1 MYKILDEIKSSY
13 NDLDERVY
21 KFLERVIKDIDDVD
35 ITNYNKIIIDMLI
48 PQLVIYYKAIDIIK
62 SETSISKKDDYN
74 RTSKS
79 PEIAVMQ
86 KANDQIL
93 NLLDKLV
100 LSPLEKA
107 KLKRI
112 NKDEE
117 DSAKEILENLM
128 N

>member
-1 MYKILDEIKSSY
+1 MYKILDEIKSNY

-21 KFLERVIKDIDDVD
+21 KFLERVIKDIDDAD

>member
-1 MYKILDEIKSSY
+1 MYKILDEIKSNY

-21 KFLERVIKDIDDVD
+21 KFLERVIKDIDDAD

-79 PEIAVMQ
+79 PEIGVMQ

-112 NKDEE
+112 NKDDE